1 MKKIALITVLLMLA
15 AMVYG
20 QGIVKGNLVG
30 THTMTVTL
38 KEGVTMDK
46 FIKFLNTKYKPE
58 AEKNMPGCKIYVV
71 KAIRGENADSYGLI
85 MVFKNE
91 KERDKYFNPDGTTT
105 KLGKGVEEKLKKVTD
120 EMEKLATY
128 TTKYTDWV
136 VQ

>member
-1 MKKIALITVLLMLA
+1 MKKVALITVLLMLA

-20 QGIVKGNLVG
+20 QGIVKGNLVS
-30 THTMTVTL
+30 TQTMTVTL
-38 KEGVTMDK
+38 KEGVTLDK

-71 KAIRGENADSYGLI
+71 KAMRGENTDSYGLI
-85 MVFKNE
+85 IVFKNE
-91 KERDKYFNPDGTTT
+91 KEKGKYFNPDGTST